1 MHPMNLLC
9 CDLEAAKTEIVNN
22 VLFGDYRRKYTPE
35 IDMRPLLNNYSKS
48 VYGGKFTLNLLNI
61 VQEAITLLRPNNYI
75 KKISFNSPVSANIH
89 IKAFNEN
96 FACEEDYADL
106 RPEFYTIHVCSDT
119 INSLDY
125 LVESYVK
132 ERVRRAVDD
141 ALIVKD
147 AELDAQ
153 EERLKNFDQVI
164 DLCAGQEREVGRLVE
179 EVEAKD
185 EEISKLREANIDL
198 ETKVIAMET
207 ANYALEPTTSTVD
220 NLEDDIA
227 RKKMMQGS
235 INMLK
240 AQLEKK
246 KTEIKILRNK
256 LSFVRGQKD
265 MIRDVLDGGTLV
277 VHREAS
283 TE

>member
-1 MHPMNLLC
+1 MQQMNALC
-9 CDLEAAKTEIVNN
+9 NDLEAAKTEIVNN

-35 IDMRPLLNNYSKS
+35 IDMRPLLNNYSNS

-96 FACEEDYADL
+96 FACEEDYANL

-132 ERVRRAVDD
+132 ERVKRAVDD

-153 EERLKNFDQVI
+153 EDRLKDFDQVI
-164 DLCAGQEREVGRLVE
+164 DLCSGQEREIENLLRII
-179 EVEAKD
+179 ATKD
-185 EEISKLREANIDL
+185 EEISTLQGETIDL
-198 ETKVIAMET
+198 ETKVVAMET
-207 ANYALEPTTSTVD
+207 ANYVLEPEQPSVD
-220 NLEDDIA
+220 NLEDDIV
-227 RKKMMQGS
+227 RKKSMRGT
-235 INMLK
+235 INTLNS
-240 AQLEKK
+240 QLEKK

-277 VHREAS
+277 VHKEAS
-283 TE
+283 GH